1 MNSLL
6 KFLGLR
12 FLGLLGG
19 LLSLAM
25 MPSLAS
31 AQSTDPSDASVF
43 LVTPLSFEKQL
54 DLDFGDIVPSDTA
67 GTVTMDSVG
76 NVVTSGGVIQ
86 IDGTQQPARFAG
98 FGQFLQTVLINSD
111 ATSYILTRDG
121 GTETMIMDTLLIG
134 SQPPIIINTN
144 PRRFR
149 IVNPAGFFFFTIAG
163 RLQVPANAVPGT
175 YEGEFT
181 ISLEYE

>member
-1 MNSLL
+1 MNSLMKIL
-6 KFLGLR
+6 VLLS
-12 FLGLLGG
+12 GLLG
-19 LLSLAM
+19 LVV

-31 AQSTDPSDASVF
+31 AQTATEPGDARVF

-54 DLDFGDIVPSDTA
+54 DLDFGDIIPSDTA

-76 NVVTSGGVIQ
+76 NVATTGGVIQ

-163 RLQVPANAVPGT
+163 RLQVPADAVPGT